1 MARRSFPTP
10 GAPALLLCAV
20 FALVPSDSGSSAVQ
34 TAVNITWSSINFK
47 TLLHWDPKPVGYF
60 YTVEMDGDL
69 LPREKVCIRTAET
82 KCDVTNV
89 IFQNLKDTYMARI
102 YSEIPYDEDNFETP
116 PYELSSEFVP
126 YTQTVLGTPTVTRFE
141 QKDEILKVEVADP
154 LTPHR
159 VNGTLQTI
167 RDIFKNDLEYL
178 LHYWK
183 DQSTGKKS
191 AKTKTNQF
199 TVGVDKGKSYCFYV
213 EANIPSR
220 LNNQKS
226 QKSSVKCTSV
236 HREDLDALDWDKI
249 VIIVAAAV
257 GVLILIIVSSV
268 VIYKCKKAKSR
279 PSEKEYMPQICK
291 DNDMP

>member
-1 MARRSFPTP
+1 MARRCFPTAGTP
-10 GAPALLLCAV
+10 GAPTLLLCAV
-20 FALVPSDSGSSAVQ
+20 LALLPSGSGSSAVR

-47 TLLHWDPKPVGYF
+47 TLLHWDPKPVGYV
-60 YTVEMDGDL
+60 YTVEMDGHHVR
-69 LPREKVCIRTAET
+69 REKVCIHTDKTE
-82 KCDVTNV
+82 CDVTNV
-89 IFQNLKDTYMARI
+89 ILQNLKDTYMARI

-116 PYELSSEFVP
+116 PYEISSEFVP
-126 YTQTVLGTPTVTRFE
+126 YTQTELGTPTVTHFE

-154 LTPHR
+154 LTPYR

-178 LHYWK
+178 LYYWK

-199 TVGVDKGKSYCFYV
+199 AVDVDKGKSYCFYV
-213 EANIPSR
+213 QANIPSR

-226 QKSSVKCTSV
+226 QKSSIKCTSI
-236 HREDLDALDWDKI
+236 HREDLDALDFDKI
-249 VIIVAAAV
+249 LIIVAAAV
-257 GVLILIIVSSV
+257 GVLILIIVLSV

-279 PSEKEYMPQICK
+279 SSEKENMPP
-291 DNDMP
+291 NL